1 MFKCSVCQ
9 KLYSTRIGYCD
20 CGNDIFD
27 EVTESS
33 PIQNSQFNLNPKQVL
48 SGAIFVSCIALSA
61 FIWFGDTPQEKSVPS
76 IAKKTETVNE
86 VKNIPPIDKIWNNTP
101 AKNVSKPYGTFANY
115 KSELQKVLYSN
126 LEETEILDEGR
137 CEIEFKVNK
146 DGKLTNRRIIK
157 EKGGSQFNNLV
168 LKMIKK
174 TNSTEIPPEGYEDTQ
189 FKAKVYTENGFI
201 NVTLR

>member
-9 KLYSTRIGYCD
+9 KLYNSETDYCD

-27 EVTESS
+27 EVSESLT
-33 PIQNSQFNLNPKQVL
+33 IQNSQFKLNPKQVL
-48 SGAIFVSCIALSA
+48 SGAIFASCIVLSA
-61 FIWFGDTPQEKSVPS
+61 LVWFGDTPHESVPS

-86 VKNIPPIDKIWNNTP
+86 VTNIPPIDKIWNNTP
-101 AKNVSKPYGTFANY
+101 ANNVSKPYGNLANY

-174 TNSTEIPPEGYEDTQ
+174 TNSTQVPPEGYEDTQ
-189 FKAKVYTENGFI
+189 FKAKVYTENGLI